1 MKFQIE
7 PGIGVGPVKL
17 GMSKDAVHAAL
28 GIPKSSR
35 DGREGFLDGFFVD
48 FDDAGFVEFIE
59 LAKSG
64 DFTALFEGVS
74 LHDLAADE
82 AVQFVSRFDQ
92 FSNNNREHGY
102 SFIFPKLQM
111 SLWRGT
117 IPEEDQD
124 ENDPDGRYFE
134 AIGVA
139 VSGYFD
145 GNIPPLS
152 PAPVPVLAVPGAAG
166 AKANS

>member
-111 SLWRGT
+111 SLWRGRFPKRIKMRT
-117 IPEEDQD
+117 TPMGDI
-124 ENDPDGRYFE
+124 
-134 AIGVA
+134 
-139 VSGYFD
+139 SK
-145 GNIPPLS
+145 PLGS
-152 PAPVPVLAVPGAAG
+152 L
-166 AKANS
+166 